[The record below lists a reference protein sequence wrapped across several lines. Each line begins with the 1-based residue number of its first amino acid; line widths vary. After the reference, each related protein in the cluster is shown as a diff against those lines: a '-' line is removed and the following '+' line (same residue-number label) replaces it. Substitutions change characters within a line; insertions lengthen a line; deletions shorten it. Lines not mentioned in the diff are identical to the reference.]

1 MISYDFFQNVERAMK
16 YVVYGDT
23 DSLYINV
30 PDIIP
35 ENADIAMQHAD
46 ELGEEINNQIIYYTE
61 KILLPKMGI
70 DPQFNETLF
79 KTELVCDGM
88 MLLPVKKNYA
98 YSLLAIEGK
107 AVEGK
112 SIEYTGIVKKSD
124 IPILTKLFIR
134 TIVEEVVFNKELRGK
149 NLLQEVNKVAVDFHQ
164 RLMTMIDG
172 LDILNFG
179 TPKKWSGMTKTKP
192 WQVIAM
198 ELYNTI
204 LDEHIFSP
212 MSAGICIPVS
222 ITNPIDFETK
232 VAAVRNK
239 HKRYIG
245 DLPISKISKL
255 AVPYNFDPQRLKTAM
270 DFYGLGIDKDLCWKL
285 VLNTVAKHIIE
296 TVKLKH
302 AR

>member
-1 MISYDFFQNVERAMK
+1 MISYDFFQNVERAMT

-23 DSLYINV
+23 DSLYINI
-30 PDIIP
+30 PDVIP
-35 ENADIAMQHAD
+35 ENSEIAIQHAD
-46 ELGEEINNQIIYYTE
+46 EIGEEINNQIIYYTE

-70 DPQFNETLF
+70 DPQYNETLF

-124 IPILTKLFIR
+124 IPVLTKLFIR

-149 NLLQEVNKVAVDFHQ
+149 NLLQEINKVAVSYHAK
-164 RLMTMIDG
+164 LMELVDNLQI
-172 LDILNFG
+172 LDFG
-179 TPKKWSGMTKTKP
+179 TPKKWSGMIKTKP

-204 LDEHIFSP
+204 LDEHVFSP
-212 MSAGICIPVS
+212 MSAGICIP
-222 ITNPIDFETK
+222 ITINNPIDFETK

-245 DLPISKISKL
+245 DLPISKLSKL
-255 AVPYNFDPQRLKTAM
+255 AVPYNFDPVRVKTAM